1 MSRPR
6 KLVGL
11 EADLG
16 PPELLQHADIETVRL
31 VEDGSVRRVRRT
43 VDVLS
48 AMLRNGTIT
57 RDMATAGRRF
67 QQAFQAGRLA
77 GGGECAFLRL
87 PNRQR
92 PTGAGTVGDSA
103 LDARRAVSKAIRLLG
118 GHGSLPSNAAWF
130 VLGLG
135 LSVREWAQRVRF
147 GQGRT
152 LSEEA
157 ARGIV
162 IAALA
167 LLAAD
172 RPRRRDATRM
182 PSSSAEGRDS
192 LLSEP
197 TKTKPLTTTRV

>member
-1 MSRPR
+1 MSARR
-6 KLVGL
+6 KARLPA
-11 EADLG
+11 ADLG
-16 PPELLQHADIETVRL
+16 PPELLQHTDVETVRL
-31 VEDGSVRRVRRT
+31 VEDGEVRRVRRT

-67 QQAFQAGRLA
+67 QRAFQAGRMT

-87 PNRQR
+87 PTRQR
-92 PTGAGTVGDSA
+92 PTGAPEVGDSA
-103 LDARRAVSKAIRLLG
+103 LDARRAVSQAISRLG

-135 LSVREWAQRVRF
+135 LSVKEWAQRVRF

-152 LSEEA
+152 LSEEV

-167 LLAAD
+167 LLAAE
-172 RPRRRDATRM
+172 RPRRR
-182 PSSSAEGRDS
+182 SAPKSPG
-192 LLSEP
+192 
-197 TKTKPLTTTRV
+197 